1 MSVVNRAHYR
11 LTPADVADLRA
22 SVSGPTRAMGG
33 FVRLPVPH
41 VIFTPADNRFAL
53 LRDGH
58 LLATHPRVEVLG
70 ELMRAERQEPGF
82 IARVLSPAE
91 DPERALDD
99 HATRLQRQSR
109 LESASTVPQ
118 SASTVPQGVTD
129 ADRERWARERL
140 KHFDPRHI
148 TLDDL

>member
-1 MSVVNRAHYR
+1 MVVNHYI

-41 VIFTPADNRFAL
+41 IIYVPADDRFAL

-58 LLATHPRVEVLG
+58 LLASHRHIEVLG
-70 ELMRAERQEPGF
+70 ALLRTERQEPGF

-91 DPERALDD
+91 DPERALDAAPD
-99 HATRLQRQSR
+99 RSARQ
-109 LESASTVPQ
+109 Q
-118 SASTVPQGVTD
+118 SAEAARQGAAD
-129 ADRERWARERL
+129 ALCAADAAAWERRRL
-140 KHFDPRHI
+140 SLLNPAAI